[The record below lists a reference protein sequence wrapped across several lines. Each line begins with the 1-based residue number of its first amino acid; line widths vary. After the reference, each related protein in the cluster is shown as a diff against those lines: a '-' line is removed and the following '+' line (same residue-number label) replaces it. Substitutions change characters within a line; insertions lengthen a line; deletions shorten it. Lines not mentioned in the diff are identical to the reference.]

1 MKMGYKMN
9 HQSSQERRLGAEA
22 KIRQIM
28 SRNSVLARLEPHL
41 AHAVILGKHHES
53 QVQNVRQG
61 ERWDD
66 GALNIVVEYW
76 VATGRM
82 TVVSF
87 RAGRFPNGFP
97 ESREH
102 LVVHVE
108 SVTETSVI
116 GDAIYIEHLIN
127 PDIDHPL
134 RFEQVFF
141 DRGFTCSDPVFL
153 DLSDLLLRFPTS
165 VELLADRV
173 SLITDT
179 IRPDGVGNP
188 QEDHHHENQSQ

>member
-1 MKMGYKMN
+1 MGYKMN
-9 HQSSQERRLGAEA
+9 HQSREERRFGVEA

-53 QVQNVRQG
+53 RVQTVRQAEG
-61 ERWDD
+61 WDD
-66 GALNIVVEYW
+66 GALNLVVEYW
-76 VATGRM
+76 VKTGRM
-82 TVVSF
+82 TLVSF
-87 RAGRFPNGFP
+87 RAGRYPNGFP
-97 ESREH
+97 NCREH

-108 SVTETSVI
+108 SVTETSII
-116 GDAIYIEHLIN
+116 GDEIYIEHLIN
-127 PDIDHPL
+127 PDIDRPL

-141 DRGFTCSDPVFL
+141 ERGFPCSDPVFL
-153 DLSDLLLRFPTS
+153 DLSDMLLRFPMS

-179 IRPDGVGNP
+179 IRPDGMGNP
-188 QEDHHHENQSQ
+188 MQDHHQEDQ